1 MSVPH
6 GWFLVNP
13 DLMVEPEILAQL
25 RAYAEVYV
33 PALLGVEQVD
43 EHGYPDPAVRRRD
56 PDFAA
61 MLRNPRRGTQ
71 LAIPA
76 DPTQSLQLVPAL
88 SGALMLMSRL
98 LFERLGGWDVG
109 YRLHAED
116 LDLCRRAR
124 QVGATVAVVNTLQ
137 VVHLRG
143 VSSRSRP
150 FFVEWHKHCGLWRYF
165 CKFRSAAARVTGT
178 FRGLACDLE
187 SCFLP
192 VSGCVAASALT
203 SDTALCGYYL
213 LCCGATV
220 SASDSQRMH
229 PASLS
234 IRKSCGR
241 WNSKDHFIMEDACTA
256 RIFSLSLSKHP
267 AVLEGGKSRL
277 LKRFGSLNY
286 WLYVLMKM
294 SKANNVCLVCACGAA
309 VYVECGVSIRPQESV
324 CLTLTK
330 NDVISRKI
338 FIDGRCEAYQG
349 DKSAIEITVLKGCAR
364 TGLNMLRSI
373 FVCSGL
379 GMVELPCVFIGCAPF
394 QCQYAHMVSSA
405 IEHGLTC
412 VSFLHYEYVIR
423 DQPASFHLD
432 YR

>member
-1 MSVPH
+1 MDDSAGHSGEDNALMEKHFMAAVVVTFQSGSTIDVCLARLRAAKDVAEICVVDNGSHDETLNIVQCHALADPRVRFIANLDNP
-6 GWFLVNP
+6 GFAAACNQGAADVSAPWLVFVNP

-165 CKFRSAAARVTGT
+165 CKFEAPQ
-178 FRGLACDLE
+178 RGL
-187 SCFLP
+187 P
-192 VSGCVAASALT
+192 V
-203 SDTALCGYYL
+203 
-213 LCCGATV
+213 
-220 SASDSQRMH
+220 
-229 PASLS
+229 
-234 IRKSCGR
+234 
-241 WNSKDHFIMEDACTA
+241 
-256 RIFSLSLSKHP
+256 
-267 AVLEGGKSRL
+267 RL
-277 LKRFGSLNY
+277 GV
-286 WLYVLMKM
+286 WL
-294 SKANNVCLVCACGAA
+294 
-309 VYVECGVSIRPQESV
+309 
-324 CLTLTK
+324 
-330 NDVISRKI
+330 
-338 FIDGRCEAYQG
+338 
-349 DKSAIEITVLKGCAR
+349 AIWSHA
-364 TGLNMLRSI
+364 
-373 FVCSGL
+373 F
-379 GMVELPCVFIGCAPF
+379 F
-394 QCQYAHMVSSA
+394 QCLGVW
-405 IEHGLTC
+405 L
-412 VSFLHYEYVIR
+412 R
-423 DQPASFHLD
+423 
-432 YR
+432 RR